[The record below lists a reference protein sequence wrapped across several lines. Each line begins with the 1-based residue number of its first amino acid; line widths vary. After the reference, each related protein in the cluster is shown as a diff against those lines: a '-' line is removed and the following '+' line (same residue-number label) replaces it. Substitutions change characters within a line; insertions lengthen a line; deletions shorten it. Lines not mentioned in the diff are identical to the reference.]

1 MGSLGRDNS
10 RSYLGRS
17 ASVPVSK
24 HHRLK
29 GGTTKVTWLVLTEGS
44 RGRSTELRIPIES
57 GRTERFTDK
66 EEPSM
71 TSRRPKSKSASIDFS
86 HEALSDCF
94 VTEPQRGQSTVAA
107 MEKTAL
113 GSTTT
118 NLMERVVRWG
128 NMQKAWKAVRANRGA
143 PGPDGI
149 TINDFPEYF
158 YQHWPRIWR
167 QLLDGTYQPRASR
180 RKSIEKKDGGER
192 LLGIPNVMER
202 LIHQAIS
209 QILTP
214 IFDPGFSESSY
225 GYRPKR
231 SASGA
236 IKQIQRT
243 IRDGYR
249 HCLDMDLSKFFDRCQ
264 HDMLLVRV
272 ARKVDDK
279 RLLKMIGR
287 FLRAGV
293 IVEGQHQPTHEGVM
307 QGSPLSPLLSNI
319 LLDDF
324 DKELEKRGLR
334 FVRYADDFLVFTR
347 TAQAAQR
354 VFQSV
359 ENYLTR
365 KLKLVVNRD
374 KSRICSTN
382 GVEFLSY
389 QFHGYGGQ
397 IRVSPKSLKKFKERS
412 RELLNRNHGK
422 STSQRLNELKE
433 YLRGWIGYFA
443 LEQRKSEFDTLDK
456 WLRRRMRAC
465 IWKQWRLPST
475 RVRKLK
481 QLGVGNDEAYS
492 HGNSRKGP
500 WRMAKSLAISMA
512 MTNKWL
518 DNLGLFSLSKR

>member
-1 MGSLGRDNS
+1 
-10 RSYLGRS
+10 
-17 ASVPVSK
+17 
-24 HHRLK
+24 
-29 GGTTKVTWLVLTEGS
+29 
-44 RGRSTELRIPIES
+44 
-57 GRTERFTDK
+57 
-66 EEPSM
+66 M
-71 TSRRPKSKSASIDFS
+71 TSRRPKAKPANIDFS
-86 HEALSDCF
+86 HEALRGCF

-113 GSTTT
+113 SSTTT
-118 NLMERVVRWG
+118 NLIEQVVHWS

-149 TINDFPEYF
+149 TINDFPEHF

-167 QLLDGTYQPRASR
+167 QLLEGTYQPGASR
-180 RKSIEKKDGGER
+180 RKSIPKKDGGER
-192 LLGIPNVMER
+192 LLGIPNLMER
-202 LIHQAIS
+202 VIHQAIS

-249 HCLDMDLSKFFDRCQ
+249 HCLDMDLSKFFDRCV
-264 HDMLLVRV
+264 HDVLLARV

-279 RLLKMIGR
+279 RLLKLIGR

-293 IVEGQHQPTHEGVM
+293 IVEGQFQPSHEGVM

-324 DKELEKRGLR
+324 DKVLEKRELR
-334 FVRYADDFLVFTR
+334 FVRYADDFLIFTR
-347 TAQAAQR
+347 TAIAAQR
-354 VFQSV
+354 VFHSV
-359 ENYLTR
+359 EKYLTR

-374 KSRICSTN
+374 KSRTCSTN

-397 IRVSPKSLKKFKERS
+397 IRISPKSLTKFKQRA

-422 STSQRLNELKE
+422 SSRQRLQELTR

-456 WLRRRMRAC
+456 WLRRRLRAC
-465 IWKQWRLPST
+465 LWKQWRLPRT
-475 RVRKLK
+475 RVQKLK
-481 QLGVGNDEAYS
+481 QLGVRHDEAYS

-500 WRMAKSLAISMA
+500 WRMAKTLAIQMA
-512 MTNKWL
+512 MPIAWL
-518 DNLGLFSLSKR
+518 NDLGFFSLSKRWSELAPLRRTA

>member
-1 MGSLGRDNS
+1 
-10 RSYLGRS
+10 
-17 ASVPVSK
+17 
-24 HHRLK
+24 
-29 GGTTKVTWLVLTEGS
+29 
-44 RGRSTELRIPIES
+44 
-57 GRTERFTDK
+57 
-66 EEPSM
+66 M
-71 TSRRPKSKSASIDFS
+71 TPRRPKSKPANIDFS
-86 HEALSDCF
+86 HEALKDCF

-107 MEKTAL
+107 METTAL
-113 GSTTT
+113 GSNTTH
-118 NLMERVVRWG
+118 LMEQVVHWS

-149 TINDFPEYF
+149 TINDFPNHF

-202 LIHQAIS
+202 LISQAIS
-209 QILTP
+209 QVLTP

-236 IKQIQRT
+236 VKQIQRT

-264 HDMLLVRV
+264 HDALLAKV
-272 ARKVDDK
+272 ARQVRDK
-279 RLLKMIGR
+279 RLLKLIGS

-293 IVEGQHQPTHEGVM
+293 IVEGQLQASHEGVM

-324 DKELEKRGLR
+324 DKVLEKRELR
-334 FVRYADDFLVFTR
+334 FVRYADDFLIFTR
-347 TAQAAQR
+347 TAIAAQR
-354 VFQSV
+354 VFRSV
-359 ENYLTR
+359 EKYLTR

-374 KSRICSTN
+374 KSRTYSTN

-397 IRVSPKSLKKFKERS
+397 LRVSPQSLTEFKQRA
-412 RELLNRNHGK
+412 REILNRNHGK
-422 STSQRLNELKE
+422 STHQRLQELTE

-443 LEQRKSEFDTLDK
+443 LEQRRSLFDTLDK
-456 WLRRRMRAC
+456 WLRRRLRAC
-465 IWKQWRLPST
+465 IWKQWRLPRT

-481 QLGVGNDEAYS
+481 QLGVRHDEAYS

-500 WRMAKSLAISMA
+500 WRMSMSLAIQMA
-512 MTNKWL
+512 MPVTWL
-518 DNLGLFSLSKR
+518 TDLGLFSLSTRWSELAPLRRIA

>member
-1 MGSLGRDNS
+1 
-10 RSYLGRS
+10 
-17 ASVPVSK
+17 
-24 HHRLK
+24 
-29 GGTTKVTWLVLTEGS
+29 
-44 RGRSTELRIPIES
+44 
-57 GRTERFTDK
+57 
-66 EEPSM
+66 M
-71 TSRRPKSKSASIDFS
+71 TSRRPKTKPANIDFS
-86 HEALSDCF
+86 HEALKDCF
-94 VTEPQRGQSTVAA
+94 VTEPQRGQSNVAA

-113 GSTTT
+113 SSATT
-118 NLMERVVRWG
+118 NLIEQVVHWS

-149 TINDFPEYF
+149 AINDFPAYF

-167 QLLDGTYQPRASR
+167 QLLDGTYQPGASR
-180 RKSIEKKDGGER
+180 RKSIPKKDGGER

-202 LIHQAIS
+202 LINQAIS
-209 QILTP
+209 QVLTP
-214 IFDPGFSESSY
+214 IFDPGFSESSF

-249 HCLDMDLSKFFDRCQ
+249 HCLDIDLSKFFDRCQ
-264 HDMLLVRV
+264 HDALLARV

-279 RLLKMIGR
+279 RLLELIGR

-293 IVEGQHQPTHEGVM
+293 IVEGQLQPSHEGVM

-347 TAQAAQR
+347 TAIAAKR

-359 ENYLTR
+359 EKYLTR

-397 IRVSPKSLKKFKERS
+397 IRVSPKSIKQFKECA

-422 STSQRLNELKE
+422 STSQRLKELKE

-456 WLRRRMRAC
+456 WLRRRLRAC
-465 IWKQWRLPST
+465 IWKQWRLPRT
-475 RVRKLK
+475 KVQKLK
-481 QLGVGNDEAYS
+481 QLGVRHEEAYS

-500 WRMAKSLAISMA
+500 WRMSKTLAIQMA
-512 MTNKWL
+512 MPIEWL
-518 DNLGLFSLSKR
+518 NDLGFFSLLKRWRELAPLRRNA